1 MEKTDALFLLV
12 KSLTKSEKRQF
23 KLYAGRLGGNSE
35 KNFIALFS
43 VLDKLTEFDEKQILL
58 KTNIK
63 KQQLSNSKAH
73 LYRQILVSLKLNPIH
88 QNAKMQVREQLDFAT
103 ILYNKGL
110 HRQSLKVLDKA
121 KAIALSNEDTIL
133 AFSIVE
139 LEKVVESQ
147 YITRS
152 LSSRADDLI
161 AQSKDLGEK
170 TLMLSKL
177 SNLSLQLYSM
187 LLKRGYVSNDKDFEE
202 VRAFF
207 KSSLP
212 EYDIRKLGIIEKL
225 YLYKAYLWYNFI
237 VQDFVSGYRY
247 AQKWVDLFCYNP
259 EMKKTNPV
267 FYLKGINY
275 LLEVLFL
282 VQHLTKFR
290 STLIFFEEELKK
302 QNFLINENTESLA
315 FLYLYLNKINLY
327 FLEGNFNLGLSLIPE
342 VLDEIESHRSK
353 IDEHHVMV
361 FYYKFASLYFGA
373 SKYEKCI
380 FYLEKIMKNKQL
392 GMREDLLCFTRI
404 LNLIAHYEAGMDQ
417 NLEAL
422 IKSTYK
428 FLIKMNE
435 LHLVQQKIIAFLRNL
450 SKIYPHELRNAFK
463 ELYLELKEFE
473 NHPYEKRSFMYLD
486 IISWLESKIENVS
499 VESIIKKKSKL
510 KYK

>member
-1 MEKTDALFLLV
+1 
-12 KSLTKSEKRQF
+12 
-23 KLYAGRLGGNSE
+23 
-35 KNFIALFS
+35 
-43 VLDKLTEFDEKQILL
+43 
-58 KTNIK
+58 
-63 KQQLSNSKAH
+63 
-73 LYRQILVSLKLNPIH
+73 
-88 QNAKMQVREQLDFAT
+88 
-103 ILYNKGL
+103 
-110 HRQSLKVLDKA
+110 
-121 KAIALSNEDTIL
+121 
-133 AFSIVE
+133 
-139 LEKVVESQ
+139 
-147 YITRS
+147 
-152 LSSRADDLI
+152 
-161 AQSKDLGEK
+161 
-170 TLMLSKL
+170 
-177 SNLSLQLYSM
+177 M

-207 KSSLP
+207 KMSLP
-212 EYDIRKLGIIEKL
+212 EYDIQKLGIIEKL

-247 AQKWVDLFCYNP
+247 AQKWVDLFYYNP

-290 STLIFFEEELKK
+290 STLLFFEEELKK

-327 FLEGNFNLGLSLIPE
+327 FLEGNFNRGLSLIPE
-342 VLDEIESHRSK
+342 VLDEIESRRSK
-353 IDEHHVMV
+353 IDDHHVMV

-404 LNLIAHYEAGMDQ
+404 LHLIAHYEAGMDQ

-435 LHLVQQKIIAFLRNL
+435 LHLVQQKIITFLRNL

-463 ELYLELKEFE
+463 ELYLELKDFE

-486 IISWLESKIENVS
+486 IISWLESKIDNVS

-510 KYK
+510 QYK